1 MKRKLRKSRFG
12 GGNGMRKIAGIIL
25 TVTGIVIAAI
35 SLIFIINGQMSVASS
50 VAIIGGADGP
60 TSIFVAG
67 KIGGFSA
74 MTGVIAGIVLLAA
87 GIFVIARKK

>member
-1 MKRKLRKSRFG
+1 
-12 GGNGMRKIAGIIL
+12 MRKIAGIIL

-74 MTGVIAGIVLLAA
+74 MTGMIAGIVLLAA

>member
-1 MKRKLRKSRFG
+1 
-12 GGNGMRKIAGIIL
+12 MRKIAGIIL

-67 KIGGFSA
+67 KIGGA
-74 MTGVIAGIVLLAA
+74 PAITGIIVGIVLLAIS
-87 GIFVIARKK
+87 IFIFASKK

>member
-1 MKRKLRKSRFG
+1 
-12 GGNGMRKIAGIIL
+12 MRKIAGIIL

-87 GIFVIARKK
+87 GIFVIARTK

>member
-1 MKRKLRKSRFG
+1 MK
-12 GGNGMRKIAGIIL
+12 KIVGIIL
-25 TVTGIVIAAI
+25 AIMGIAIAAI
-35 SLIFIINGQMSVASS
+35 SLISKVNGQLSVAKS
-50 VAIIGGADGP
+50 VSIIGGADGP

-74 MTGVIAGIVLLAA
+74 MTGMIAGIVLLAV

>member
-1 MKRKLRKSRFG
+1 
-12 GGNGMRKIAGIIL
+12 MRKIAGIIL
-25 TVTGIVIAAI
+25 TVIGIVIAAI
-35 SLIFIINGQMSVASS
+35 SLIFIRNGQMSLARS

-67 KIGGFSA
+67 KIGDFSA
-74 MTGVIAGIVLLAA
+74 MTGMIAGIVLLAA

>member
-1 MKRKLRKSRFG
+1 
-12 GGNGMRKIAGIIL
+12 MRKIAGIIL

-35 SLIFIINGQMSVASS
+35 SLIFMRNGQMSVARS

-67 KIGGFSA
+67 KIGGFSV
-74 MTGVIAGIVLLAA
+74 MTGMIAGIVLLAV

>member
-1 MKRKLRKSRFG
+1 
-12 GGNGMRKIAGIIL
+12 MRKIAGIIL

>member
-1 MKRKLRKSRFG
+1 
-12 GGNGMRKIAGIIL
+12 MRKIAGIIL

-35 SLIFIINGQMSVASS
+35 SLIFIRNGQMSVARS

-74 MTGVIAGIVLLAA
+74 MTGMIAGIVLLAV

>member
-1 MKRKLRKSRFG
+1 MKKFV
-12 GGNGMRKIAGIIL
+12 GIIL
-25 TVTGIVIAAI
+25 TVIGIVIAAI
-35 SLIFIINGQMSVASS
+35 SLIFKVNGQMSVARS
-50 VAIIGGADGP
+50 VSVIGGADGP